1 MFVGD
6 DQHPL
11 YAALTEQMPTA
22 EGNEGFRERL
32 RSHGLSPT
40 EDPDVLWNFEK
51 FLISRDGTVV
61 RRFAPTIAPDDPL
74 ITAAIEEQ
82 LAR

>member
-22 EGNEGFRERL
+22 EGNEGFREWL

-51 FLISRDGTVV
+51 FLIDG
-61 RRFAPTIAPDDPL
+61 
-74 ITAAIEEQ
+74 AAGSSPGSGPP
-82 LAR
+82 